1 MLGMPS
7 SKVDVQLLADVI
19 KEFCLNTEQES
30 ASHIV
35 ANHGVISN
43 SKMLNMCLGG
53 VEGTEKS

>member
-19 KEFCLNTEQES
+19 KEFCLNTEQENTFYT
-30 ASHIV
+30 V

-43 SKMLNMCLGG
+43 PKMLNMCLGG